1 MKPARYLS
9 AVWTAALKSAC
20 ALLVLATMAGAKP
33 ASEEALHRAT
43 QAFQKANGAYE
54 KNDYSN
60 AAELYR
66 QAIDEGVADS
76 RLYFNYANSLFRLN
90 QPGMAI
96 LYYEKARKLNPD
108 DDDIAYNLRFANA
121 QIVDKVPAPENNALT
136 RILWYL
142 HASYSINVGLWIC
155 LALFSGIFLAA
166 IAALFSGSGMR
177 GVIYTAMVLA
187 ALVLATLGPSL
198 IYKIN
203 QQESLQYGIVLKPA
217 AEMLSGPGENFQV
230 LTKVHE
236 GTKLEIVDTRGDWV
250 SVKLAN
256 GKGGFVRL
264 SDLGK
269 V

>member
-1 MKPARYLS
+1 MRYLS
-9 AVWTAALKSAC
+9 LAIAAMLM
-20 ALLVLATMAGAKP
+20 LASLPAAKP
-33 ASEEALHRAT
+33 ASPEALDRAT
-43 QAFQKANGAYE
+43 RAFQQANGAYE
-54 KNDYSN
+54 KNDYAK

-96 LYYEKARKLNPD
+96 LYYEKAKKLNPD
-108 DDDIAYNLRFANA
+108 DEDIDANLRFVNS
-121 QIVDKVPAPENNALT
+121 QIVDKVPAPESNILT
-136 RILWYL
+136 KILWHL
-142 HASYSINVGLWIC
+142 HASYSINQGLWIC
-155 LALFSGIFLAA
+155 LGLFSGIFLAA
-166 IAALFSGSGMR
+166 MAAIFSGPGLR
-177 GVIYTAMVLA
+177 GVLYAIIGLA
-187 ALVLATLGPSL
+187 AVSLATLGPSL
-198 IYKIN
+198 FYKMN

-217 AEMLSGPGENFQV
+217 VEMFSGPGENFQL

-236 GTKLEIVDTRGDWV
+236 GTKFEIVETRGDWV
-250 SVKLAN
+250 SVKLGN